1 MQCHWHILD
10 LVAIKKDVSYNTIAD
25 KMFTDA

>member
-10 LVAIKKDVSYNTIAD
+10 LVAIQKGVGYNTIAD